1 MRHLL
6 KVAKQIFF
14 GLQQWG
20 DRLQGRCEPN
30 SAETKGRGFLNAK
43 AAGKAGNVIG
53 EINHCF
59 WATVFA
65 NRYLFK
71 SSSYTLTEARR

>member
-6 KVAKQIFF
+6 KLAKQIFF
-14 GLQQWG
+14 GLRQWG

-30 SAETKGRGFLNAK
+30 SAETKGREFLNAK

-71 SSSYTLTEARR
+71 SSSCTLTEARR